1 MLIFKSIIQKKF
13 EINYIFMIIM
23 FNNLMKKNI
32 GITFYTK
39 LFSFKNKT
47 NNIKFVNKRK
57 VKSPFSYIRMGI
69 NLKNLKIIN
78 K

>member
-1 MLIFKSIIQKKF
+1 
-13 EINYIFMIIM
+13 
-23 FNNLMKKNI
+23 MKKNI
-32 GITFYTK
+32 GITFTK
-39 LFSFKNKT
+39 SFSFKNKT
-47 NNIKFVNKRK
+47 NNIKFENKRK

>member
-1 MLIFKSIIQKKF
+1 
-13 EINYIFMIIM
+13 
-23 FNNLMKKNI
+23 MKKNL
-32 GITFYTK
+32 GI
-39 LFSFKNKT
+39 SFAKSMSYNNQK
-47 NNIKFVNKRK
+47 NNIKNENKRK